1 MKEKHLFLY
10 RLLSGIDEE
19 LLEKATKGR
28 TRLYEEKKKA
38 AGGFSPKRIALIASA
53 AVVLLCILTA
63 AAVILTGG
71 FGGRARDIVSAE
83 KTLSEGGVD
92 TYTLTLRDGRIA
104 TFTVKTDG
112 ETVASHSVNFPLL
125 ASASAR
131 GKENAAVKNVVAK
144 EGELYLELAN
154 GASVNLGNG
163 VGVMTEGETDP
174 LNVKGAELSGEDVA
188 LRLVNDK
195 AVNLG
200 ALPAGELGIS
210 AAKINDGGELVLG
223 FASGES
229 INLGRVVGKDGKDG
243 VGIDGI
249 ALDGEGNLSVTL
261 TNGTVLALG
270 NVKGKDGIG
279 IAESKINDEGELV
292 ITYTD
297 GKTANL
303 GRVVGRDGED
313 GVGIA
318 TISLEGGNLMITL
331 TDGTVMD
338 LGAIKGEDGK
348 SAYELYCE
356 KFGYEGTE
364 EEWLFDLANGNL
376 AAKRTYTVTFDP
388 KGGEGT
394 FPSQTVVE
402 GGKVTEP
409 AAPVLDGYNFLGWFV
424 GSEAWSF
431 AGHSVTADI
440 TLEAKW
446 EKKPDLFVIEGT
458 RLIGLTEEGNR
469 EPILV
474 IPEGVTEIDL
484 WALGDNAVSVTL
496 PSTLEEIDFVPFV
509 SMERLVEIIDH
520 TRGGIADEKFAAM
533 LKSYE
538 KTPLIHKGESIV
550 KEEGGF
556 LYTAEGGETRLV
568 GVTGAIGT
576 GLRTLTLPDTLGGE
590 RYTVASFAL
599 KNNDLLFSVK
609 TLVIP
614 DGVERIEVYAVLECW
629 FETVKIAAGVSAIEE
644 GAFSGCT
651 NVLSYE
657 VDGAN
662 PAYKS
667 ADGSL
672 YSKDG
677 TVLLAGATGKNKLT
691 VQEGTLHIGLN
702 ACRNA
707 QGIEEILL
715 PEGLLTIAEG
725 GLGIGNMRL
734 TSLTLPD
741 SLTGFGP
748 YAFPHSLTSIT
759 LPAGVTEIPDYA
771 FDSNFDLSEIRILG
785 ELTHVGIYAFGGTL
799 FALNMENYVDG
810 CLYVGNVLVS
820 VDNHAYSII
829 VREGTVAIAGGT
841 FQNSRIESLILP
853 DSLVSIGFEAFRNCD
868 SLTKLHLPRGLVE
881 LDEGAL
887 QSLTALERI
896 TVAEDNPAFRSI
908 DGVLYSKDGK
918 TLVYY
923 PAARGGDAYTVE
935 AGVTHLA
942 PRAFAEAA
950 HLRTLTL
957 PDGLL
962 EIGWGAFQSSNS
974 LTSVTVPAS
983 VTAVGDSV
991 FSNSPSLT
999 LYFEAEGPSPDWSLF
1014 WDYASTGN
1022 AVFGAQW
1029 DASSET

>member
-1 MKEKHLFLY
+1 MNGKHQFLF
-10 RLLSGIDEE
+10 RLVSAIDEE
-19 LLEKATKGR
+19 LLEKATR
-28 TRLYEEKKKA
+28 ERARLHEAKPSKKT
-38 AGGFSPKRIALIASA
+38 PWRRITLIASA
-53 AVVLLCILTA
+53 AAVLLCLLA
-63 AAVILTGG
+63 VAAVILTGG
-71 FGGRARDIVSAE
+71 LGGESYDIVSAE

-92 TYTLTLRDGRIA
+92 TYILTLKDGRLA
-104 TFTVKTDG
+104 TFTVKTDT
-112 ETVASHSVNFPLL
+112 ETAISHSVNLPFL
-125 ASASAR
+125 ASTAAR

-229 INLGRVVGKDGKDG
+229 VNLGRVVGKDGKDG

-249 ALDGEGNLSVTL
+249 SLDGEGNLSVTL

-270 NVKGKDGIG
+270 NVRGKDGIG

-313 GVGIA
+313 GVGIS
-318 TISLEGGNLMITL
+318 TISLEGGNLVITL

-364 EEWLFDLANGNL
+364 EEWLYDLANGNL
-376 AAKRTYTVTFDP
+376 AAKRTFTVTFDP
-388 KGGEGT
+388 KGGAGT

-402 GGKVTEP
+402 GGKATEP

-458 RLIGLTEEGNR
+458 RLIGLTDEGNR
-469 EPILV
+469 EPVLV
-474 IPEGVTEIDL
+474 IPEGVTRMDR
-484 WALGDNAVSVTL
+484 WALGTNAVSITL
-496 PSTLEEIDFVPFV
+496 PSTLEEIDFVSFI
-509 SMERLVEIIDH
+509 SMEYLVEIIDH
-520 TRGGIADEKFAAM
+520 SKNGIADEKFAAM

-556 LYTAEGGETRLV
+556 LYTTEGGETRLV
-568 GVTGAIGT
+568 GVTDAIGT
-576 GLRTLTLPDTLGGE
+576 DLRTLTLPDTLGGE
-590 RYTVASFAL
+590 RYTVASYAL
-599 KNNDLLFSVK
+599 KYIFSVK

-614 DGVERIEVYAVLECW
+614 DGVERLEVYAVLDCS
-629 FETVKIAAGVSAIEE
+629 FETVKIAAGVSVIEE
-644 GAFSGCT
+644 GAFTGCMC
-651 NVLSYE
+651 VMAYE

-667 ADGSL
+667 ADDSL
-672 YSKDG
+672 YTKDG

-702 ACRNA
+702 ACRSA

-715 PEGLLTIAEG
+715 PEGLLTVAEG
-725 GLGIGNMRL
+725 GLRIGNMRL

-741 SLTGFGP
+741 SLTGFGS

-759 LPAGVTEIPDYA
+759 LPAGVTEIPDHA
-771 FDSNFDLSEIRILG
+771 FDSYFDLAEIRILG
-785 ELTHVGIYAFGGTL
+785 ELTHVGIYAFGGTP
-799 FALNMENYVDG
+799 FADHMENYVDG

-820 VDNHAYSII
+820 VDNDAYSIT

-841 FQNSRIESLILP
+841 FQNSRIQSLILP
-853 DSLVSIGFEAFRNCD
+853 DSLVSISLDAFRNCD
-868 SLTKLHLPRGLVE
+868 SLTELHLPRGLVE

-896 TVAEDNPAFRSI
+896 TVAEENPAFRSI

-918 TLVYY
+918 TLVCY
-923 PAARGGDAYTVE
+923 PAARSGDAYTVE

-942 PRAFAEAA
+942 PRAFAEVA
-950 HLRTLTL
+950 HLRTVTL

-991 FSNSPSLT
+991 FSNSPALT
-999 LYFEAEGPSPDWSLF
+999 LYFEADGPSPDWSLF

-1022 AVFGAQW
+1022 AVFG
-1029 DASSET
+1029 S